1 MEDKKIENIVE
12 TEEVTTTNET
22 VATEE
27 SMDDYKEMLDS
38 SLMKFNS
45 GDIVEGEVIS
55 VTDQEV
61 LINFG
66 YISDGIVPAT
76 ETFADAEN
84 PLTGQYKVGDKVKA
98 EVVRKDDGEGNVL
111 LSLKKAQAEVVWENL
126 EKAMKAETVVDA
138 LVTETVKGGLVCKVL
153 QSRAFMPGSM
163 ISTSFVED
171 FSVYNGKTLAVKVM
185 ELDREKN
192 RVIVSHKVIEAVEN
206 AKKKDALFASIKKGD
221 VFTGTVKKL
230 MHFGAFVDI
239 GGADG
244 LVPMRELGWKKVD
257 HPKEVVKE
265 GEVVQVTVINVDYD
279 SQKIGLSM
287 KDAKDDPW
295 AVSSKSLEVGSIYDG
310 KVKRVVD
317 FGAFVEVAAGLEGLV
332 HVSQMSK
339 ERVNHPSDVVKE
351 GDEIKVK
358 ILGIDP
364 EAKKLKLTMK
374 TDEDVSEAA
383 PTEEY
388 VDIKKYQTNEKVSTD
403 MASVF
408 KNVLKDLEK

>member
-374 TDEDVSEAA
+374 TDEDVSDAA